1 MLPGVP
7 VHQAFKFLVIEQAVA
22 IAVGTL
28 EEHFSRGHT
37 FRPVNFRGPASP
49 CVLHFMSAQDFREV
63 GHYDH
68 ASTVLKFL
76 EQLRYARLNIFEA
89 GGQRWQRPRLHVRSM
104 AGAAAQRQER

>member
-37 FRPVNFRGPASP
+37 FRPVNFRGPPFP
-49 CVLHFMSAQDFREV
+49 CMLHFMSAEDFHEM
-63 GHYDH
+63 GHFNL
-68 ASTVLKFL
+68 ASPVVKFL
-76 EQLRYARLNIFEA
+76 EQLGYARLNILEA
-89 GGQRWQRPRLHVRSM
+89 GGQRWQRPHLHVR
-104 AGAAAQRQER
+104 